1 MEADSNIIVQSHG
14 VFTGFDHSLQDFFR
28 YRSRLV
34 VTNADSPAYG
44 RTYTHKL
51 LFICYCNHP
60 DPSHL
65 PSSERQYVKFSLPW
79 RELCT
84 KSISCSI
91 SLLVVPK
98 VIFGDDSYF
107 NLKSLIET
115 SAVSPSI

>member
-44 RTYTHKL
+44 RTYTHGL

-65 PSSERQYVKFSLPW
+65 PLREKQYVKSSLPW
-79 RELCT
+79 RALYQKPQFSSAFGT
-84 KSISCSI
+84 TASFVS
-91 SLLVVPK
+91 K
-98 VIFGDDSYF
+98 VRKVGSM
-107 NLKSLIET
+107 
-115 SAVSPSI
+115 PSS